1 VVVRELERDIVDRA
15 RRSRAET
22 FMARALECFD
32 AGVAFV
38 DTSQHEWRA
47 LHCSSAFTKVC
58 LSREEKSERQVTG
71 DNLPWSASKPASPG
85 SNLKR
90 DQA

>member
-1 VVVRELERDIVDRA
+1 VVVRELEREIVDKT

-38 DTSQHEWRA
+38 DASQADWRA

-58 LSREEKSERQVTG
+58 ICATVPFNTFVAREYVH
-71 DNLPWSASKPASPG
+71 L
-85 SNLKR
+85 
-90 DQA
+90 